1 MSDHRV
7 VVVGGGAAAAGVVST
22 LERAGLDGQVTV
34 VSDEFQRPYDRPPLS
49 KSVLTDSGVQPTWL
63 LAPDHRGAQYV
74 LGDPAVGLDIHT
86 HRVALSS
93 GRLIPYEDLVI
104 ATGVRPRR
112 VLNGDAADRAHALRT
127 YDDALALRDK
137 LTAGASVVVLGAS
150 VLGTEVAASAVQRG
164 CRVVVAAPELDLGG
178 RLLGSTVAA
187 MLTGVHEGHGVQR
200 WLGRS
205 ALGVDTTPGSD
216 VLRIR
221 FDDGTV
227 LDADVVVEATGS
239 VPNTEWLQGT
249 GVTLADGVV
258 TDEHLRVSSGI
269 WAAGDVC
276 RWRDDL
282 SGQTERREN
291 RTNAS
296 EQALIVAR
304 NIEATR
310 NGSPMRR
317 MEAVPYFWTDQ
328 YGLTLHVLGRVGHD
342 DQLEELDGDL
352 SSGDMAA
359 IYRDGSGRLAGAVVV
374 GRPRVLR
381 ELRLEMVKGRAAS
394 SAAAAPGA

>member
-1 MSDHRV
+1 M
-7 VVVGGGAAAAGVVST
+7 
-22 LERAGLDGQVTV
+22 
-34 VSDEFQRPYDRPPLS
+34 
-49 KSVLTDSGVQPTWL
+49 
-63 LAPDHRGAQYV
+63 
-74 LGDPAVGLDIHT
+74 
-86 HRVALSS
+86 
-93 GRLIPYEDLVI
+93 
-104 ATGVRPRR
+104 
-112 VLNGDAADRAHALRT
+112 
-127 YDDALALRDK
+127 
-137 LTAGASVVVLGAS
+137 
-150 VLGTEVAASAVQRG
+150 
-164 CRVVVAAPELDLGG
+164 
-178 RLLGSTVAA
+178 GSTVAA

-276 RWRDDL
+276 LWRDDV